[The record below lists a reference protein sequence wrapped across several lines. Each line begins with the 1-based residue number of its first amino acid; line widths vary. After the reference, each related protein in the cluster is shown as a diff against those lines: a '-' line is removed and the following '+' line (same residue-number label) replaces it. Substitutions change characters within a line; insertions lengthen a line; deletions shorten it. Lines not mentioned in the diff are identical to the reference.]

1 MVTNFIANLQFFSQR
16 HEKHMLILKV
26 THALQ
31 MLTSSHN
38 FVETLLGDLS
48 KVKMAICPCTTFLN
62 KRYHHE
68 NEKSIVNLALI
79 SNSKKIYSGIHF
91 YTYVCNFFH
100 RTLDYTS
107 VFITCKKIFPRF
119 YLEF

>member
-48 KVKMAICPCTTFLN
+48 NVKMAICPCTTFLN

-91 YTYVCNFFH
+91 YTYVI
-100 RTLDYTS
+100 S
-107 VFITCKKIFPRF
+107 FIGH
-119 YLEF
+119 

>member
-38 FVETLLGDLS
+38 FVEMLLGDLS
-48 KVKMAICPCTTFLN
+48 KVKRAICPCKPCKTFCN
-62 KRYHHE
+62 ERNHHE
-68 NEKSIVNLALI
+68 NEKSISKTLI
-79 SNSKKIYSGIHF
+79 KYQVERN
-91 YTYVCNFFH
+91 V
-100 RTLDYTS
+100 
-107 VFITCKKIFPRF
+107 
-119 YLEF
+119 

>member
-38 FVETLLGDLS
+38 FVEMLLGDLS
-48 KVKMAICPCTTFLN
+48 KVKMAICPCKTFSN

-68 NEKSIVNLALI
+68 NEKSVEEPCPNIKFEYTVI
-79 SNSKKIYSGIHF
+79 SISMYM
-91 YTYVCNFFH
+91 
-100 RTLDYTS
+100 
-107 VFITCKKIFPRF
+107 
-119 YLEF
+119 